1 MRKTTLS
8 INNQPRPPQTDA
20 RTRCASLPSPPGL
33 CSDASGSA
41 STDMG
46 AELSVP
52 VPVKHGSTAV
62 STRSIKDPDSA
73 SRNFFVAR
81 AEAATRVNGSAK
93 GMSPTGSTS
102 RETDA
107 RVREKEAAAHREAA
121 AFAAYAKAFAQDA
134 LAGMK
139 EEVESLR
146 KELAVTQALVAQ
158 TQQPLTL
165 EEIRARRRAELEAAE
180 EFAFAGRAAG
190 LPSRLRTAGYS
201 CIEAKAYG
209 YTFEDAKT
217 AGYSL
222 QEMADADYLEARH
235 ALARAAAAARTTTD
249 EYTPL
254 NLKDGK
260 HRDEDTDDE
269 GEMEDEPVLPSA
281 TELVERWQAEL
292 PALGSRTLTRQHT
305 QALSTLAELL
315 TGANAADGER
325 PPSSASTDR
334 ALSPGPNFT
343 PGTSQDATAEPSAFD
358 AQRKW
363 LSSQDD
369 GAAMPTEMTP
379 RSSEKR
385 TSVVGNRMEESPN

>member
-73 SRNFFVAR
+73 SRNFFVRGLKLLPSQWLRKGHVANR
-81 AEAATRVNGSAK
+81 IHEQRDGRKSERKRGSCSPGSSRIRSIRQSICTRCACWHEGRSGK
-93 GMSPTGSTS
+93 SS
-102 RETDA
+102 
-107 RVREKEAAAHREAA
+107 
-121 AFAAYAKAFAQDA
+121 
-134 LAGMK
+134 
-139 EEVESLR
+139 